1 MRSQKQRLEAFKNA
15 FRQRGK
21 TFAKDESAQGGI
33 AGAMVGIV
41 AVMLILNII
50 PMILVPMQQASDT
63 QITSYGDANWTTAF
77 DGVKSAQLSSY
88 SMMSVTPTVQTVILI
103 LAVVLAVA

>member
-1 MRSQKQRLEAFKNA
+1 
-15 FRQRGK
+15 
-21 TFAKDESAQGGI
+21 
-33 AGAMVGIV
+33 MVGIV

-50 PMILVPMQQASDT
+50 PMILVPMQQASST

-77 DGVKSAQLSSY
+77 NSVKTAELNSY
-88 SMMSVTPTVQTVILI
+88 TMMSTTPTVQTVILI

>member
-1 MRSQKQRLEAFKNA
+1 
-15 FRQRGK
+15 
-21 TFAKDESAQGGI
+21 
-33 AGAMVGIV
+33 MVGIV

-50 PMILVPMQQASDT
+50 PMVLVPMQQASDNYISGAGAANSSLV
-63 QITSYGDANWTTAF
+63 QNWTIAF

-88 SMMSVTPTVQTVILI
+88 SMMSVTPTIQTVVLI